1 MKEKNSK
8 LNDPAYFDSL
18 NQKMMDYADEH
29 PHTTKRTFP
38 LYAKWLSAAAV
49 ILLGIT
55 SILYL
60 NREEVI
66 NPAIAVTPMDTS
78 SHESPSANIPSITQ
92 EVIPVQIN
100 MNPVQMS
107 ALEQFGSDE
116 EVIEDIVPLENIETD
131 SELLDEIT
139 EEELDELLKEYT

>member
-1 MKEKNSK
+1 
-8 LNDPAYFDSL
+8 
-18 NQKMMDYADEH
+18 
-29 PHTTKRTFP
+29 
-38 LYAKWLSAAAV
+38 
-49 ILLGIT
+49 
-55 SILYL
+55 
-60 NREEVI
+60 
-66 NPAIAVTPMDTS
+66 MDTS